1 MIILRCRRRKVE
13 ASKAESMM
21 HVNLLLLPADHLIVQ
36 EQVMATIGICNAVIS
51 HVSEALHL
59 EARAERTEALRVLTA
74 WAVLDPQMHLEGTVP
89 AEGPSFH

>member
-36 EQVMATIGICNAVIS
+36 EHVMATIGMCNAVIRTGCS

-59 EARAERTEALRVLTA
+59 EARAERTEGST
-74 WAVLDPQMHLEGTVP
+74 
-89 AEGPSFH
+89 PSADSVGCARPSDTS